1 MLHHSVNSP
10 LATLAQSSVL
20 LIWGVQYDA
29 DGGSDNAGLAEI
41 EAIIASSDDDIPG
54 KELFQ
59 LSAGPDLSNV
69 IPLLNSRLINR

>member
-10 LATLAQSSVL
+10 LATLAQRYVL
-20 LIWGVQYDA
+20 LMSGVQYAA
-29 DGGSDNAGLAEI
+29 DGGSDNTRLAEI
-41 EAIIASSDDDIPG
+41 EAILASDDDIPG

-59 LSAGPDLSNV
+59 LSASPDLSNV